1 MQAAAKAPKPKSRP
15 RTSSHPQAGPPL
27 VRYTELATPS
37 PPSSPR
43 RKHAQAATHVGAR
56 QSRARAGDV
65 SGGMCVCIGV
75 SAPGSECAGGG
86 FGVLCWFSGP
96 VFDLPADSAVL
107 PASPPLPL
115 QPTPMQPRD
124 TCHPPCTYSHLAS
137 PGSLVPALQDGTCS
151 SSALWGGPLSRRA
164 ATLSPQSSSEHDRG

>member
-86 FGVLCWFSGP
+86 FGALCWFGGP

-107 PASPPLPL
+107 PASLPLPL
-115 QPTPMQPRD
+115 QPTPMRPRD
-124 TCHPPCTYSHLAS
+124 TWHPPLHILTPGVTRQFGACTAGRYM
-137 PGSLVPALQDGTCS
+137 LQ
-151 SSALWGGPLSRRA
+151 LSFVGRPVEQARRYTESTIELRA
-164 ATLSPQSSSEHDRG
+164 